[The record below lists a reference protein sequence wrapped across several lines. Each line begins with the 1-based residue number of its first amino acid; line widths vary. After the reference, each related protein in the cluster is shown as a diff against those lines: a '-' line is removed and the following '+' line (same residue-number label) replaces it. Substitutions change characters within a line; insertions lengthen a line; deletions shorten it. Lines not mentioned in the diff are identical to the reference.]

1 MTAGAQLKTIGSH
14 LTIRSY
20 LFKKLLKSFQLY
32 SVFNDTLKANT
43 IFGSGQ
49 RMIGFFNAILPTI
62 FFPFFMALKLI
73 LSEDIKRYYNNSHNN
88 NNNMSTT
95 TCQQQQQHVNNNMC
109 EFDKQALSN
118 R

>member
-73 LSEDIKRYYNNSHNN
+73 LSEDIIIIVTTTTT
-88 NNNMSTT
+88 TT
-95 TCQQQQQHVNNNMC
+95 TCQQQHVNNNNNMC

>member
-73 LSEDIKRYYNNSHNN
+73 LSEDIKRYYNTNYNNNTTTNN
-88 NNNMSTT
+88 NNNDD
-95 TCQQQQQHVNNNMC
+95 NNNNNKN
-109 EFDKQALSN
+109 D
-118 R
+118 RH